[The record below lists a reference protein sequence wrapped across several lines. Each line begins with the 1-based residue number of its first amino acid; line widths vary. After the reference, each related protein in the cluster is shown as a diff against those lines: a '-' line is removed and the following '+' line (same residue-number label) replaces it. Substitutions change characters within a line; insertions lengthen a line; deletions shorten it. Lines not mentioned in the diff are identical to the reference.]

1 MDTKQRPPRFVVVL
15 GKKLNPDGSPKSE
28 LIERVHLACQ
38 IFLHEYQDGNSPL
51 SLPTFFL

>member
-51 SLPTFFL
+51 SLLFSL